1 MHLSSY
7 GFECIIRPLVINGT
21 NIVAK
26 KRDNTTIALLPEGLS
41 KGDMHA
47 MQRATLKQLR
57 KMAKLTQAD
66 LSETMGVGQDTV
78 SRLEKRHDMLLSSIS
93 HYVESLGGK
102 LELTAI
108 FPNRSAIFIDC
119 LEDEAA
125 SASKKH
131 RPPD

>member
-1 MHLSSY
+1 M
-7 GFECIIRPLVINGT
+7 NGT

-26 KRDNTTIALLPEGLS
+26 KRDNTNIALLSEGLS